1 MQILVVE
8 DDRKISDFIAKGM
21 REAGFNVTCVA
32 DGDDALDLA
41 QSREFDLAIVDLMI
55 PGIDG
60 MSLIRLLRRR
70 KIAIPIL
77 ILSARQD
84 VEDRVQGLQTG
95 ADDYLTKPFAFSE
108 LLARV
113 QALIRRGRGV
123 TEPNQLKFADLTI
136 DLLTRKVTR
145 GDSVIE
151 LQNKEFQ
158 LLVYLMR
165 HPNMVVSK
173 TMIIENV
180 WNYYFDPQTNIV
192 EARIS
197 RLRDKID
204 KPFAHKLIQTVK
216 GVGYVLRED

>member
-192 EARIS
+192 EGAYFASS
-197 RLRDKID
+197 R
-204 KPFAHKLIQTVK
+204 QN
-216 GVGYVLRED
+216 